1 MSIYHCKEKHIK
13 DNQKAMKVIAHEGL
27 GVQENGVKVP
37 QATLPPFCIVSTFG
51 SMFYIHKKLN

>member
-1 MSIYHCKEKHIK
+1 MSIYYCKEKHIK

-37 QATLPPFCIVSTFG
+37 QATLLPFCIVSTFG
-51 SMFYIHKKLN
+51 SM